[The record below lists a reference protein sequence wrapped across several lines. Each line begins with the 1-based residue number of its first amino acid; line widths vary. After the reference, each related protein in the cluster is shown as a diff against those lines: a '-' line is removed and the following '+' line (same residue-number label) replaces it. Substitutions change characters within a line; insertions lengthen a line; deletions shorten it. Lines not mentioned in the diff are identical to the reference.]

1 MAELEALSLG
11 GYNLNDQ
18 VTWSAEGELQIAP
31 PSKRLQRISSPDAD
45 ADLLAEAATY
55 ELRQVTI
62 RLRYVAAAGDMDDA
76 LTAINTLQGYL
87 QQAEELDDGSALV
100 WTPANSTF
108 TGTMYVQTGEIT
120 GLPVTWSGD
129 DTGWFLANPV
139 ITLRLDCFPFIE
151 GAEYLAASMSSTST
165 RIGTLVADDVPGTIP
180 AKGRLVITDG
190 ATQNR
195 SHVEIGGERY
205 GYDSGSPSSLDILGS
220 SMSALAGTITGSGAG
235 SYVSMSAG
243 TTAAALAEVT
253 AMPHTGPHNVRAQI
267 ERTAAGTTL
276 RVRALARTADG
287 PWSHT
292 PWRTVPDSVGTFDVY
307 LGTLDFAV
315 VKKGTQTS
323 TLRLECSAS
332 ASTTI
337 RLYRFNPI
345 PIEVVYGVA
354 RAPTPVEIPAATS
367 FTYVDNFNQSGG
379 GNLSGKSPDTGSGTW
394 SESGSATNFTYDSTN
409 HRISRATIA
418 DAAPHFGTI
427 GSAVGD
433 SAVSALMSIN
443 TAPPQATTGMGVLLR
458 YGGTNDYL
466 AALVVGSS
474 ILFNFLVVREVVAGT
489 PTELLSAGEVV
500 LPASEIAGRNTRIT
514 FAVKSGIWMVA
525 LGTNNAEPTL
535 RASGYRA
542 SLDSGGAL
550 ATGKAGIYD
559 METTTSTRLYDSF
572 YVWTPTANAA
582 LYSGRSA
589 EFRHDAVIRESSSG
603 GAWTAPPSYRG
614 RRLYVPPAGPA
625 DLSTRL
631 AIKDRRTD
639 VDGGVPDSAD
649 SSRTASLYLT
659 PRWLSVPG

>member
-243 TTAAALAEVT
+243 TAAAALAEVT

-559 METTTSTRLYDSF
+559 MGTTTSTRLYDSF
-572 YVWTPTANAA
+572 YAWTPTGDAA

-589 EFRHDAVIRESSSG
+589 EVRHDAVIRESSSG

-614 RRLYVPPAGPA
+614 RRLYVPPAGPG